1 MKGIAGCNDKN
12 KRQIVVLLRNVT
24 YFRKVLATNMNKQQ
38 LIFNLRM
45 EIAALR
51 QALRDS
57 DDVGLTEEQIN
68 TILDRMNY
76 LLALVRKLEE

>member
-1 MKGIAGCNDKN
+1 
-12 KRQIVVLLRNVT
+12 
-24 YFRKVLATNMNKQQ
+24 MNKQQ